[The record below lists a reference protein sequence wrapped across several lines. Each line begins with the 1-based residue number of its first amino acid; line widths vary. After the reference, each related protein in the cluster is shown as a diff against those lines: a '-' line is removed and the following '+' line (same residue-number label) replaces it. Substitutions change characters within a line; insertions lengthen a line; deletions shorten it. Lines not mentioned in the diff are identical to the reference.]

1 MSSLSETAKKHK
13 AEAPERLGFAVF
25 VCSSSRFREWQRKG
39 RVDDPSGDLIVKLL
53 EEAGQRVVLRGVLPD
68 DGAIIHESVLK
79 ALEMND
85 VDAIVT
91 CGGTGVG
98 ARDVTVEAVKPLLEK
113 ELPGFG
119 ELFRRLSYDEVGSAA
134 LMSRA
139 LAGVA
144 KGKVVFALPG
154 SPQAVRMCVER
165 LILPEAPHIVK
176 HARE

>member
-1 MSSLSETAKKHK
+1 MSETAERHK
-13 AEAPERLGFAVF
+13 AEAPKTLGFALF

-39 RVDDPSGDLIVKLL
+39 RVDDPSGDLILELL
-53 EEAGQRVVLRGVLPD
+53 ERKGHRVVLRGVLPD
-68 DGAIIHESVLK
+68 DGAAIRQSVLK
-79 ALEMND
+79 ALEMDD
-85 VDAIVT
+85 VGVVIT

-98 ARDVTVEAVKPLLEK
+98 AKDVTVEAVNPLLEK

-119 ELFRRLSYDEVGSAA
+119 ELFRRLSYDEIGSAA

-144 KGKVVFALPG
+144 KRKAVFVLPG
-154 SPQAVRMCVER
+154 SPQAVRLCVER

-176 HARE
+176 HIRE